1 MKENNKKNEEEIQD
15 ISKKHLFTSEK
26 FNIPEKDNENIKK
39 KKVKFL
45 SVKNQFFK
53 VQTISEINKKK
64 SSYNPYINK
73 GRWTEDERNNFI
85 QGIVLYGINWKK
97 VKSLIPTRT
106 AVQVRSHAQKFFLK
120 MKECKDKI
128 LGIDFSL
135 NSINNI
141 KDMINQIKFINPN
154 YDVINILKR
163 LSNKLINNRRKFK
176 DIHKKN
182 IKNQNTFISQNNN
195 KNELINLEEE
205 NKNLISNENAQNLNE
220 KKEKYKQLEINNTKF
235 INNFSINNNDIFSNF
250 IYIGNNNIN
259 NNFNNIPN
267 ILNNPLPLNGEN
279 NLLSNNINNY
289 NAFNNNILNNNL
301 SLNFDNDPYI
311 RQLSLMNNYLFSHV
325 QNLNSINSIGNI
337 FISNLL
343 NQLNTFNTNL
353 TLLKNTYL
361 NNNIS
366 LPNNNS
372 NLQNN
377 LNSFNII
384 IDLLKQNNE
393 AKDKKDNNNQ

>member
-1 MKENNKKNEEEIQD
+1 
-15 ISKKHLFTSEK
+15 
-26 FNIPEKDNENIKK
+26 
-39 KKVKFL
+39 
-45 SVKNQFFK
+45 
-53 VQTISEINKKK
+53 
-64 SSYNPYINK
+64 
-73 GRWTEDERNNFI
+73 
-85 QGIVLYGINWKK
+85 
-97 VKSLIPTRT
+97 
-106 AVQVRSHAQKFFLK
+106 

-128 LGIDFSL
+128 LGIDFIL

-154 YDVINILKR
+154 YDAINIFKR
-163 LSNKLINNRRKFK
+163 FSNKLINSRRKFK
-176 DIHKKN
+176 AIHNKD
-182 IKNQNTFISQNNN
+182 IKNQNTFISRNNV

-205 NKNLISNENAQNLNE
+205 NKNLNSNENAQNLNE
-220 KKEKYKQLEINNTKF
+220 KKEKYNQLEINNTKF

-250 IYIGNNNIN
+250 NYKGNNIIN
-259 NNFNNIPN
+259 SNFNNIPD

-279 NLLSNNINNY
+279 NLLSNNIINY
-289 NAFNNNILNNNL
+289 NAFNNNTLNNNL
-301 SLNFDNDPYI
+301 SLNFANDPYI
-311 RQLSLMNNYLFSHV
+311 SQLSLMNNHLFSYV
-325 QNLNSINSIGNI
+325 QNLNSVNSIGNI

-361 NNNIS
+361 LNNNIS

-377 LNSFNII
+377 LNSINII